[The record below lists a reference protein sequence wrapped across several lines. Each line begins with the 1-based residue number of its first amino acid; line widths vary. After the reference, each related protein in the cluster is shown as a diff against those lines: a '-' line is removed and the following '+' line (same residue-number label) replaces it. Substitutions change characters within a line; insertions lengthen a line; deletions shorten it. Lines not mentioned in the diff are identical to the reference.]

1 MKKFIICLTM
11 LVIYVVSILALPF
24 FVPSAQASEYVLR
37 SGDVLHIQ
45 IVGHEDIGTNKV
57 DSVDRSPFTVRPDGR
72 LAFPLVGEMVVAGKT
87 VGQFTEEL
95 TKKLGEYIVNPRIS
109 VNLTKLGT
117 TRVFVLG
124 EVPKPGMIE
133 LTKGHR
139 ALDALGV
146 AGGFTRTGEA
156 RWVFLIRADT
166 LEKASEAGQTEE
178 GAKILEQG
186 VTKLNLQRLISKGD
200 LSQNV
205 VLNEGDCLFVARNHR
220 IDWFSVLSQVIGDV
234 YQIHRLFKD

>member
-1 MKKFIICLTM
+1 MKKFMICLVVAM
-11 LVIYVVSILALPF
+11 MYVTSMVVLPF
-24 FVPSAQASEYVLR
+24 FVPVAQASEYVLR

-45 IVGHEDIGTNKV
+45 IVGHDNIGTYRV
-57 DSVDRSPFTVRPDGR
+57 DSVDSSPFIVRPDGK
-72 LAFPLVGEMVVAGKT
+72 LAFPLVGEIVAAGKT
-87 VGQFTEEL
+87 IGQFTEEL
-95 TKKLGEYIVNPRIS
+95 TKKLEEYIVKPRIF

-124 EVPKPGMIE
+124 EVPKPGVIE

-139 ALDALGV
+139 ALDALGT

-156 RWVFLIRADT
+156 RWVLLIRADT

-186 VTKLNLQRLISKGD
+186 VTKLNFQRLISKGD

-220 IDWFSVLSQVIGDV
+220 LDWFSILSKVIGDV
-234 YQIHRLFKD
+234 YQIHRLFN